1 MRGQDAAERN
11 GMIEKYESRRI
22 RVAIRHVLMDVWDP
36 IGVKDEPNAQDEY
49 DGYLGGVYE
58 LLVSG
63 ASDDNIAEHLWRIVT
78 ERMELS
84 AKKSNMA
91 NTVKALRQIPLPPN
105 AE

>member
-1 MRGQDAAERN
+1 V
-11 GMIEKYESRRI
+11 IEKYESRRI

-63 ASDDNIAEHLWRIVT
+63 ASDEHIEDHLLLIVN
-78 ERMELS
+78 ERMGLS
-84 AKKSNMA
+84 AKKSDMA
-91 NTVKALRQIPLPPN
+91 NTVKALRQIPLPQN
-105 AE
+105 SN